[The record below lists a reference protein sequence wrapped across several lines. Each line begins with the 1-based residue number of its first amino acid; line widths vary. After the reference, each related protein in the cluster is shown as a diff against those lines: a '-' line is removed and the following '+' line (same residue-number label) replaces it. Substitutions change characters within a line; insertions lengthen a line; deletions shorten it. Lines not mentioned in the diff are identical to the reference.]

1 MRKCIIR
8 GFFFITLTNFVV
20 FYKIYDIMRTREG
33 ESMNNIDL
41 YKIEEYLMSKIAE
54 NEKIIRC
61 TFYEIRVKLDISESD
76 ETDFLKF
83 SNFPFFY

>member
-1 MRKCIIR
+1 
-8 GFFFITLTNFVV
+8 
-20 FYKIYDIMRTREG
+20 
-33 ESMNNIDL
+33 MNNIDL
-41 YKIEEYLMSKIAE
+41 YKIEEYLMSKIAQ

-83 SNFPFFY
+83 ARIRLENLGYRVYFTGAKFVYENANRMVQSNELIIAIKEE